1 MLQQT
6 KPGTDEYA
14 VMIDARDAL
23 DIGEAATGTE
33 FHDYHRSW
41 QHS

>member
-23 DIGEAATGTE
+23 EIDEAATAVE
-33 FHDYHRSW
+33 FLDYHRSW
-41 QHS
+41 RA